1 MNNIVVSVHLCH
13 SSSALMTKLII
24 KSTFMVFSINLFYP
38 ARHDGS
44 SCYRYFSQICT
55 LFLFFVFLNLPN
67 LDTFFG
73 NDIICVSY
81 FIVNSITFTPQG

>member
-24 KSTFMVFSINLFYP
+24 KSTFMVFSINFFYP
-38 ARHDGS
+38 ARQDGG

-55 LFLFFVFLNLPN
+55 LFLFFKICLIWTHFLEIISFVFHIL
-67 LDTFFG
+67 
-73 NDIICVSY
+73 
-81 FIVNSITFTPQG
+81 